1 LTRRRVFA
9 GAAAIAAIAWGVIAA
24 AQNAPTFRGGVNI
37 VAVGVSVRQA
47 GLPVVDLQAAD
58 FQLRDNGVEQQIIDV
73 SYEKLPADVT
83 VALDVSQSVTG
94 ELLDSMRRAVAQLSD
109 DLVGADRLKIFTFNM
124 RIQRVLNF
132 DDDRTATDAA
142 LARVSAAGTTSLLDT
157 LSVALMAPQPTDRRH
172 LILMFSDGMDT
183 GSVTDRDTVLALA
196 RLRSAVVTFV
206 LPPSGAMGEDAP
218 VRKFYEQIAQE
229 TGGMVV
235 FMRTGDD
242 LGPTFQRVLSDFR
255 ASYVLHFQPSGVPV
269 GGNHRLDVRV
279 RRGGVDVRARRSYG
293 WQ

>member
-1 LTRRRVFA
+1 MTRPRA
-9 GAAAIAAIAWGVIAA
+9 SAAIALAAIFWGALAA
-24 AQNAPTFRGGVNI
+24 AQNAPTFRGGVDL
-37 VAVGVSVRQA
+37 VAVGVSVREA
-47 GLPVVDLQAAD
+47 GLPVTGLQASD

-73 SYEKLPADVT
+73 SYEKLAADVT
-83 VALDVSQSVTG
+83 VAIDVSQSVTG
-94 ELLDSMRRAVAQLSD
+94 ELLDSMRRAVAQLST
-109 DLVGADRLKIFTFNM
+109 DLVGADRLKLVTFNM

-142 LARVSAAGTTSLLDT
+142 LAHVTAAGTTSLLDT
-157 LSVALMAPQPTDRRH
+157 LSVALMTPQPTDRRH
-172 LILMFSDGMDT
+172 LIIVFSDGMDT

-206 LPPSGAMGEDAP
+206 LPPSGAMGEADP

-235 FMRTGDD
+235 PMRRGDD
-242 LGPTFQRVLSDFR
+242 LGPTFRRVLGDFR
-255 ASYVLHFQPSGVPV
+255 ASYVLHFQPAGVNL
-269 GGNHRLDVRV
+269 GGSHRLEVRV

-293 WQ
+293 WP